1 MTTITSASIP
11 SSASSSLERLGAW
24 ALLALARCNP
34 DLDIL
39 EESGAQTR
47 AVQVGIIVDDTGVPR
62 LVGRISIALN
72 ADYATDTSSKLWA
85 KALELSTTTLPTGFT
100 S

>member
-1 MTTITSASIP
+1 MTTITNASIP

-24 ALLALARCNP
+24 AILALARCNP

-39 EESGAQTR
+39 EESGSQTR
-47 AVQVGIIVDDTGVPR
+47 AVQVGIIIDDTGVPR
-62 LVGRISIALN
+62 LVGRVSIALS
-72 ADYATDTSSKLWA
+72 ADYAENATTKLWA
-85 KALELSTTTLPTGFT
+85 KALELSTTALPTGFT